1 MGLMKFQLKEKK
13 EKNQMKTNKNLTVIS
28 ARKNKLSNGCKISK
42 KMILTTFTVAIM
54 CCICSMNV
62 FASGAVDSSA
72 FISTAG
78 TVLRSVIILIGGGV
92 GVWGVVNLLEGYGND
107 NAGAKSQDMKQ
118 LMAGLGLILLG
129 IIMVPVLINMM
140 SSAV

>member
-1 MGLMKFQLKEKK
+1 
-13 EKNQMKTNKNLTVIS
+13 MKTNTTLAANAAKQ
-28 ARKNKLSNGCKISK
+28 NKLSKRCKFSK
-42 KMILTTFTVAIM
+42 KTILMAVTFAIM
-54 CCICSMNV
+54 CCLCSMTA

-78 TVLRSVIILIGGGV
+78 TVLRSVIILIGAGV

-107 NAGAKSQDMKQ
+107 NAGAKSQGMKQ

-129 IIMVPVLINMM
+129 VIMVPVLINMM
-140 SSAV
+140 QNAV